1 MRWTHILAASL
12 LLAAAPALPSAAQA
26 RPADTA
32 PPVQAAQ
39 GKAAQTLPPVSMGEP
54 VDAEQIRAR
63 LYQVLDRH
71 PPAVRRILALDP
83 TLLTSQSYLAAYP
96 ELAAFLAA
104 HPVIARNPSYYLGGG
119 DDRPHD
125 PEERAMELWRNV
137 LEATAVLIGL
147 GLAASLIA
155 WLIRNL
161 IDYRR
166 WSRVAR
172 VQAEVHAKIL
182 DRLATNEDLLAYVRS
197 PAGEKFLESA
207 PIHLESGGR
216 PVAAPLSRILWAV
229 QGGIVLMAAG
239 GGLLLI
245 SSRVSALAAQ
255 PLQSFGILALAL
267 GCGFLLSAA
276 ASYLLS
282 RRLGLIQPLAADAE
296 SEAR

>member
-1 MRWTHILAASL
+1 MKLLEVVTTFA
-12 LLAAAPALPSAAQA
+12 LLAAGSVWPSAAQTRA
-26 RPADTA
+26 LESAGQMA
-32 PPVQAAQ
+32 PGKPAAQ
-39 GKAAQTLPPVSMGEP
+39 ALAPAAVEVPA
-54 VDAEQIRAR
+54 DAEQIRAR
-63 LYQVLDRH
+63 LQQILERH

-96 ELAAFLAA
+96 ELAAFLAS
-104 HPVIARNPSYYLGGG
+104 HPVIARNPAYYLGGG
-119 DDRPHD
+119 DEYPRGA
-125 PEERAMELWRNV
+125 EERAMELWSRV
-137 LEATAVLIGL
+137 LEATAVLIGI

-155 WLIRNL
+155 WLIRTL

-182 DRLATNEDLLAYVRS
+182 DRLASNEDLLAYVRS

-207 PIHLESGGR
+207 PIHLESGAR
-216 PVAAPLSRILWAV
+216 PMAAPLGRILWAV

-239 GGLLLI
+239 GGLLFI
-245 SSRVSALAAQ
+245 SNRVSAVAAQ

-282 RRLGLIQPLAADAE
+282 RRLGLIQPPAAGTE

>member
-1 MRWTHILAASL
+1 MRLVNVLAASL
-12 LLAAAPALPSAAQA
+12 LLAAAPAWPSAAQT
-26 RPADTA
+26 RPEDA
-32 PPVQAAQ
+32 PPGQAAQ
-39 GKAAQTLPPVSMGEP
+39 GRAAQSPPPVSLGEP

-63 LYQVLDRH
+63 LYQVLERH

-119 DDRPHD
+119 DDRPQD
-125 PEERAMELWRNV
+125 AEERAMELWSNV

-155 WLIRNL
+155 WLIRTL
-161 IDYRR
+161 VDYRR

-182 DRLATNEDLLAYVRS
+182 DRLASNEDLLAYVRS

-229 QGGIVLMAAG
+229 QGGIVMIAAG

-245 SSRVSALAAQ
+245 SNRVSAVAVQ

-282 RRLGLIQPLAADAE
+282 RRLGLIQSPAAGVESDA
-296 SEAR
+296 R

>member
-1 MRWTHILAASL
+1 MRLIHVLAASL
-12 LLAAAPALPSAAQA
+12 LLAAAPARPSAAQT
-26 RPADTA
+26 RPVDAA
-32 PPVQAAQ
+32 PPAQAAQ

-63 LYQVLDRH
+63 LYQVLERH

-104 HPVIARNPSYYLGGG
+104 HPVIARNPSYYLGSG
-119 DDRPHD
+119 DDRPQD
-125 PEERAMELWRNV
+125 AEERAMELWKNV

-245 SSRVSALAAQ
+245 SNRVSALAAQ

-282 RRLGLIQPLAADAE
+282 RRLGLIQPPAADAE